1 MSKNTAK
8 AYPIFLAFL
17 CMGFGDVVGPL
28 TSQLQ
33 NDYQL
38 SNVAAGL
45 VTFMGFI
52 MFGLLSVPMS
62 IYQARKG
69 KKQVLMI
76 GLAAALFGLI
86 IPMASGFNSFSLILA
101 GLLFLGTGATLLQV
115 AGNPI
120 MRDVSAEGRYSSN
133 LSFGQFVKA
142 IGSLSGALIPLIAA
156 NFWGL
161 DWKVLF
167 PIYSVIILVVLAIL
181 FMQKIEES
189 KPAADEEP
197 ASLKSCLALLK
208 EPFVGLMVFGIFLY
222 VGAEVTL
229 SSKLPNYLELAFNFD
244 IKETGLF
251 GTLFF
256 FVSLMIGRFAG
267 GILLTKIAPSVFLK
281 ISSILSLVGLL
292 GLYVAPNAVA
302 GFVAIAIIGLG
313 FANVFPLI
321 FSITIDKMPERANEI
336 SGLMVTA
343 IIGGAFVPVV
353 FGFVADNFGL
363 MSGFVVTIASFVY
376 MLFLGFKAQGAT
388 K

>member
-1 MSKNTAK
+1 MSNKTTK
-8 AYPIFLAFL
+8 AYPVFLAFL

-33 NDYQL
+33 NEYQL
-38 SNVAAGL
+38 TNFMAGL

-76 GLAAALFGLI
+76 GLVAALLGLL
-86 IPMASGFNSFSLILA
+86 IPLASGFNSFAVIL
-101 GLLFLGTGATLLQV
+101 GGMLLLGTGATLLQV

-120 MRDVSAEGRYSSN
+120 MRDVSAEGRFSSN

-161 DWKVLF
+161 DWKLLF
-167 PIYSVIILVVLAIL
+167 PIYSVIILVVLAL
-181 FMQKIEES
+181 LAMTKINET
-189 KPAADEEP
+189 KPAATEEP
-197 ASLKSCLALLK
+197 ASLKSCLALLT

-229 SSKLPNYLELAFNFD
+229 SSKLPNYLEYAFNFD

-256 FVSLMIGRFAG
+256 FVSLMIGRFMG
-267 GILLTKIAPSVFLK
+267 GVLLTKIAPAAFLK
-281 ISSILSLVGLL
+281 ISSILSLVGIA
-292 GLYVAPNAVA
+292 GLFLAPNAIL

-321 FSITIDKMPERANEI
+321 FSITIDKMPERSNEI

-343 IIGGAFVPVV
+343 IIGGAIVPVV
-353 FGFVADNFGL
+353 FGLVADNFGL
-363 MSGFVVTIASFVY
+363 MSGFIVTFVSFVY
-376 MLFLGFKAQGAT
+376 MLMLAFKAKAEA
-388 K
+388 